1 MNDNRHTGKER
12 MAVIERSR
20 TSDTPI
26 EEIAAKEGVS
36 TKTIRNWLRSSAPN
50 RSEPAFIE
58 LPVKSSTLV
67 ELTFADGTTLR
78 VRG

>member
-1 MNDNRHTGKER
+1 MNDNRHTDKER
-12 MAVIERSR
+12 MAVIERSC

-36 TKTIRNWLRSSAPN
+36 TKTIRNWLCSSAPN